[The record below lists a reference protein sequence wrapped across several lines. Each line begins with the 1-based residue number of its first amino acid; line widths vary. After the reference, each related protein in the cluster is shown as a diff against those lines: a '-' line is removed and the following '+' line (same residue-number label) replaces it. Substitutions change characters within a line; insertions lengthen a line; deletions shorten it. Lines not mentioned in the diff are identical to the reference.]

1 MKKRIFHYCSICGK
15 KLIERMPNGLLRFR
29 FGEKTV
35 QDENVYPVVDIKVHG
50 SVQMRCFRFDCRVKN
65 PDHWNTINF
74 FPSVQPK
81 KDTQSQ
87 EKTGQKD
94 SK

>member
-1 MKKRIFHYCSICGK
+1 MRKRTFHYCTICGK

-35 QDENVYPVVDIKVHG
+35 GDENVYPVVDIKVHG
-50 SVQMRCFRFDCRVKN
+50 SIQMQCFRFDCRVKN

-74 FPSVQPK
+74 FPGKQPK
-81 KDTQSQ
+81 KEDQSQ
-87 EKTGQKD
+87 EKTGHN
-94 SK
+94 